1 METIF
6 KLHNQTQDPNYIGQ
20 DRNARDII
28 DIASNLIEN
37 NILNRKLGRSS
48 NWSRKANT
56 ILPNHQMECPSSSRS
71 L

>member
-48 NWSRKANT
+48 N
-56 ILPNHQMECPSSSRS
+56 
-71 L
+71 